1 MFEEELKYFISNQDD
16 LVKKYRG
23 KILVLKGKEVLGA
36 YSSPMEAFVAAQ
48 KDHKLGTFMI
58 QPCEP
63 GPEAYTV
70 TLASACATY

>member
-36 YSSPMEAFVAAQ
+36 YSSPMEAFVGAQ